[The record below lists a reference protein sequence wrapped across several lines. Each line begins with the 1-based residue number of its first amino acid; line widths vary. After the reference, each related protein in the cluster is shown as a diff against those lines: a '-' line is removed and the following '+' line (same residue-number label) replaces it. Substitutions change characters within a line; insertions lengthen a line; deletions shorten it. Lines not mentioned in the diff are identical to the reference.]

1 MQRCRT
7 ACLDDLA
14 TPRKVLFLGEGAGRM
29 LAELGRRF
37 SAMVVGTVVESSVTM
52 IGQCRATVEAVPG
65 LSTRCE
71 WVVDDVFCWI
81 ESGGVNR
88 ARYDLIVT
96 CFFLDC
102 FDPPEL
108 ERLIYGISSRT
119 IRRDGSLRIFPFP
132 RTVPRAGGR
141 RQSFPCSIS
150 SSALRPACI
159 PANWPTPLRT
169 CRGRMRREKRQFD
182 WGLLACELWR
192 KL

>member
-1 MQRCRT
+1 
-7 ACLDDLA
+7 
-14 TPRKVLFLGEGAGRM
+14 M

-37 SAMVVGTVVESSVTM
+37 SAMQCTVVESSVTM

-108 ERLIYGISSRT
+108 ERLIYGISSRIPSGAIWLVADFSIPT
-119 IRRDGSLRIFPFP
+119 HGPARWRAQAIVSLLYFFFRLATGLHTRKLANPAPYF
-132 RTVPRAGGR
+132 AGAG
-141 RQSFPCSIS
+141 
-150 SSALRPACI
+150 
-159 PANWPTPLRT
+159 W
-169 CRGRMRREKRQFD
+169 RREKRREFD